1 MTELAAK
8 AGADIDST
16 PAGAGTDSAPAGAGD
31 NSMRAYDVERI
42 REDFPI
48 LSEMVYDKPL
58 VYLDNGA
65 SAQKPR
71 QVIEAM
77 TDCMEH
83 YYSNVHRGN
92 HRMSQ
97 LSTVAYEDSREKIA
111 RFLNAADHHEVVF
124 TKGGTEAIN
133 LVAAS
138 YGRKY
143 LNAGDEVIVTVMEHH
158 ANIVPWQLLR
168 AEKGIVIKVVD
179 CDDDGNFRMHQFDEL
194 LSDKTKI
201 VAVAHIS
208 NVLGTVLPVEDII
221 KKAHAVGAKVL
232 LDGCQSVPHT
242 KIDVQ
247 ALGADFFVFSSHKLY
262 GPTGSGVL
270 WAPKDLLN
278 SMPPYQGGGD
288 MIDRVTF
295 EETTFQDT
303 PHRFEAGTPAIVEAI
318 GFGAAVDYVESI
330 GLDNI
335 HAHEM
340 GLLHYATERLS
351 SIEGLRIIGNADEKA
366 SIVSFVMDD
375 AHISDI
381 GTIIDRAGVAVRV
394 GHHCAQP
401 LMDRFGI
408 PGTARASFGLYNT
421 REEIDALYDSLLLVK
436 EMFA

>member
-1 MTELAAK
+1 MNELAAAKADK
-8 AGADIDST
+8 AG
-16 PAGAGTDSAPAGAGD
+16 PAKAGD
-31 NSMRAYDVERI
+31 NSMQAYDVERI

-48 LSEMVYDKPL
+48 LRELVYDKPL

-77 TDCMEH
+77 SDCMEH

-97 LSTVAYEDSREKIA
+97 LSTNAYEAAREKIA
-111 RFLNAADHHEVVF
+111 KFLNAPDHHEVVF

-143 LNAGDEVIVTVMEHH
+143 LNAGDEIIVTVMEHH

-168 AEKGIVIKVVD
+168 AEKGIVLKVVD
-179 CDDDGNFRMHQFDEL
+179 CDDDGNFRMDQFDEL
-194 LSDKTKI
+194 LSAKTKI
-201 VAVAHIS
+201 VSCPHIS
-208 NVLGTVLPVEDII
+208 NVLGTVLPVEEII
-221 KKAHAVGAKVL
+221 AKAHAVGAKVL
-232 LDGCQSVPHT
+232 LDGCQAVPHT

-247 ALGADFFVFSSHKLY
+247 SLGADFYVFSSHKLY

-270 WAPKDLLN
+270 WAPGDLLN

-295 EETTFQDT
+295 AETTYQDA
-303 PHRFEAGTPAIVEAI
+303 PHRFEAGTPAIVEVI

-330 GLDNI
+330 GLENI

-340 GLLHYATERLS
+340 GLLHHATERLNT
-351 SIEGLRIIGNADEKA
+351 IEGLKIIGNADEKA

-381 GTIIDRAGVAVRV
+381 GTIIDRAGVAVRA

-421 REEIDALYDSLLLVK
+421 KQEIDALYDSLLIVK
-436 EMFA
+436 EMFS

>member
-1 MTELAAK
+1 MNELAAK
-8 AGADIDST
+8 T
-16 PAGAGTDSAPAGAGD
+16 PGTNAALAKAGD
-31 NSMRAYDVERI
+31 NSMQAYDVERI

-48 LSEMVYDKPL
+48 LEETVYDKPL

-77 TDCMEH
+77 SDCMAH

-97 LSTVAYEDSREKIA
+97 LSTDAYEAARHKIA
-111 RFLNAADHHEVVF
+111 GFLNAPDRDEVVF
-124 TKGGTEAIN
+124 TKGGTEAVN

-143 LNAGDEVIVTVMEHH
+143 LDVGDEVIVTVMEHH

-168 AEKGIVIKVVD
+168 AERGIVLKVVD
-179 CDDDGNFRMHQFDEL
+179 CDEDGNFRMDQFEEM
-194 LSDKTKI
+194 LSSKTKL
-201 VAVAHIS
+201 VACAHIS
-208 NVLGTVLPVEDII
+208 NVLGTVLPVEEII
-221 KKAHAVGAKVL
+221 QKAHAVGAKVL
-232 LDGCQSVPHT
+232 LDGCQAVPHT

-247 ALGADFFVFSSHKLY
+247 ALGADFYIFSSHKLY

-318 GFGAAVDYVESI
+318 GFGAAVDYVENI

-340 GLLHYATERLS
+340 GLLHYCTERLGG
-351 SIEGLRIIGNADEKA
+351 IEGLKIVGNADEKA

-421 REEIDALYDSLLLVK
+421 KQEIDALYDSLMLVK
-436 EMFA
+436 EMFS

>member
-1 MTELAAK
+1 MNELAAK
-8 AGADIDST
+8 
-16 PAGAGTDSAPAGAGD
+16 AGAGD

-48 LSEMVYDKPL
+48 LNEKVYDKPL

-77 TDCMEH
+77 TGCMEH
-83 YYSNVHRGN
+83 FYSNVHRGN

-97 LSTVAYEDSREKIA
+97 LSTVAYEESREKIA
-111 RFLNAADHHEVVF
+111 RFLNAPDHHEVVF

-168 AEKGIVIKVVD
+168 AEKGIVLKVVY
-179 CDDDGNFRMHQFDEL
+179 CDDAGNFRMDQFEEL
-194 LSDKTKI
+194 LSDKTRI

-208 NVLGTVLPVEDII
+208 NVLGTVLPVEEII
-221 KKAHAVGAKVL
+221 RKAHEVGAKVL

-247 ALGADFFVFSSHKLY
+247 TLGADFFVFSSHKLY
-262 GPTGSGVL
+262 GPTGSGIL
-270 WAPKDLLN
+270 WAPKELLN

-351 SIEGLRIIGNADEKA
+351 SIEGLKIVGTADEKA

-375 AHISDI
+375 VHISDI
-381 GTIIDRAGVAVRV
+381 GTIIDRDGVAVRV

>member
-1 MTELAAK
+1 
-8 AGADIDST
+8 
-16 PAGAGTDSAPAGAGD
+16 
-31 NSMRAYDVERI
+31 
-42 REDFPI
+42 
-48 LSEMVYDKPL
+48 
-58 VYLDNGA
+58 
-65 SAQKPR
+65 
-71 QVIEAM
+71 
-77 TDCMEH
+77 
-83 YYSNVHRGN
+83 
-92 HRMSQ
+92 
-97 LSTVAYEDSREKIA
+97 
-111 RFLNAADHHEVVF
+111 
-124 TKGGTEAIN
+124 
-133 LVAAS
+133 
-138 YGRKY
+138 
-143 LNAGDEVIVTVMEHH
+143 
-158 ANIVPWQLLR
+158 LLR
-168 AEKGIVIKVVD
+168 AEKGIVLKVVD
-179 CDDDGNFRMHQFDEL
+179 CDDDGNFRMDQFDEL
-194 LSDKTKI
+194 LSAKTKI
-201 VAVAHIS
+201 VSVAHIS
-208 NVLGTVLPVEDII
+208 NVLGTVLPVDEII

-232 LDGCQSVPHT
+232 LDGCQAVPHT

-247 ALGADFFVFSSHKLY
+247 TLGADFYVFSSHKLY
-262 GPTGSGVL
+262 GPTGSGIL

-295 EETTFQDT
+295 AETTFQDT

-351 SIEGLRIIGNADEKA
+351 TIEGLKIVGNADEKA

-421 REEIDALYDSLLLVK
+421 KQEIDALHDSLLLVK
-436 EMFA
+436 EMFS